1 MVLGITWSTWRQQ
14 YSRVANRVFTRVTLK
29 EDLQE
34 LRALIKRNWRKSAKN
49 SL

>member
-34 LRALIKRNWRKSAKN
+34 LKSFDQTELEKEC
-49 SL
+49 